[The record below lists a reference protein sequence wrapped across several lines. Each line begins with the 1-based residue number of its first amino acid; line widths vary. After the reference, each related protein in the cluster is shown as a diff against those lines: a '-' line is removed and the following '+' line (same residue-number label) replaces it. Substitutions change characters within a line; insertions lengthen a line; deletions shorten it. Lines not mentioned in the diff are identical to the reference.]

1 MKHAISV
8 VRSTSTKSLIC
19 ENFKNEQSGIYNRYT
34 LIIKI
39 IAKVNTTAIMSS
51 INKNNYIRYKEI
63 EIPDA
68 ASRLNDDNFD

>member
-34 LIIKI
+34 
-39 IAKVNTTAIMSS
+39 
-51 INKNNYIRYKEI
+51 
-63 EIPDA
+63 
-68 ASRLNDDNFD
+68 